1 MNLLE
6 WQQLGI
12 HFFMFTFTGIA
23 FAALGAYIHS
33 RILGDQTSHLRDI
46 NRELLRENRELRP
59 MAHRLNS
66 SYTER

>member
-12 HFFMFTFTGIA
+12 HFFMFTFAGIG
-23 FAALGAYIHS
+23 FATVGAYIHS
-33 RILGDQTSHLRDI
+33 CILGDQTAHLRAM

-59 MAHRLNS
+59 MARRLP
-66 SYTER
+66 RD